1 MARVLIVDDDEGDR
15 LLQRG
20 ILEAAGHELYF
31 AANGEEAMKLYFR
44 KQIEV
49 LVTDLRMP
57 RGDGMELIEAINGLD
72 PDSSIIAVSGTGPEQ
87 LRMASI
93 LGAQATIAKPV
104 DPQELIDAVAAAA
117 S

>member
-1 MARVLIVDDDEGDR
+1 MARVLIVDDDEGER
-15 LLQRG
+15 LLQRR
-20 ILEAAGHELYF
+20 ILETAGHELYF

-57 RGDGMELIEAINGLD
+57 HGDGMELIEAVNGLD

-104 DPQELIDAVAAAA
+104 DAQELIDAVAAAA